1 MRIRSY
7 LPLSAAVL
15 LAACLNSP
23 PHDGAV
29 TPDATIP
36 ICRSTP
42 PPAGV
47 TQVMVQV
54 AANGDANPTLC
65 TIFSGT
71 DVVWEK
77 RGTTP
82 FMLKFKQ
89 SPGEPSAGWAPGEPG
104 RFLVVDTSRQF
115 PSSGSGAEQE
125 VKLHIKTVT
134 VIETIDYC
142 VATTVDCVDPGIKIL
157 PR

>member
-1 MRIRSY
+1 MRIRPC

-15 LAACLNSP
+15 LAACINSP

-29 TPDATIP
+29 SPDPTIP
-36 ICRSTP
+36 MCRSTP

-47 TQVMVQV
+47 TQVRVQV

-71 DVVWEK
+71 DVVWEQ

-89 SPGEPSAGWAPGEPG
+89 SPGVPTAGWRPGEPG
-104 RFLVVDTSRQF
+104 RFRIDDASRQF
-115 PSSGSGAEQE
+115 PSSSSGADQE

-134 VIETIDYC
+134 VAETIDYC
-142 VATTVDCVDPGIKIL
+142 VATEIDCVDPGIKIL